1 MLLNLVMLVRYKTI
15 KTVNNL
21 TIDEINE
28 VKQLLIKFHPPI
40 YTDIFNMG
48 LNVGLRISELL
59 SIRFDN
65 IKDGSLGVNETKTK
79 KTKHVSLNNT
89 ALKVVTKRRAQYPDD
104 EYVFTSHANRST
116 GVDAVSTRAVRRI
129 FEHIAQS
136 LNIRFNT
143 HSMRK
148 TFLTNVYNKS
158 GFNLALVMSVSGH
171 SSKKELLR
179 YLGLPS
185 PSIPSLDVVD
195 AYHEYEIK

>member
-1 MLLNLVMLVRYKTI
+1 VRYKTI
-15 KTVNNL
+15 KSVNNL
-21 TIDEINE
+21 TIDEIDE
-28 VKQLLIKFHPPI
+28 VKRLLIKFHPPI

-48 LNVGLRISELL
+48 LNVGLRTSELL

-65 IKDGSLGVNETKTK
+65 IKDGSLRVNKT
-79 KTKHVSLNNT
+79 KTKHVALNNT
-89 ALKVVTKRRAQYPDD
+89 ALKVVTKRRSQYPDD
-104 EYVFTSHANRST
+104 EYVFTSHAHRST
-116 GVDAVSTRAVRRI
+116 GVDAVNTRAVRRI

-158 GFNLALVMSVSGH
+158 GFNLALVMSMSGH
-171 SSKKELLR
+171 RSQKELLR
-179 YLGLPS
+179 YLGITS
-185 PSIPSLDVVD
+185 PGIPSLDVVD